1 MNKLFRFLNYKN
13 QFVLYFG
20 YIITLLS
27 ILLVFFLFKSGLIH
41 NVIGGT
47 TEYFVDWKIS
57 IKWIECA
64 YLGKNIHQVCDQV
77 NYGRVFLLIPFNLN
91 IKYFYLDYLPYISM
105 AIFIIIVSVIIKPIN
120 VSRIILLNVIV
131 FCPTTLL
138 LFERFNFDIFIFF
151 IIVFISINRIYF
163 LNWLLFIFA
172 FLSKIYPLVLGI
184 IIFIE
189 NKHRKLFS
197 TILILIFIG
206 IFLSVYLL
214 FNYNEYLN
222 LNTYGI
228 AKTGL
233 HALFSLNTIPKII
246 KYSLN
251 FNYII
256 SIIMIALLFIINTKI
271 IINYLKGIK
280 IVEKSV
286 QNLFSF
292 NVKLFVL
299 SGNVLLLCYLIYSNY
314 YMREVFLILTLPL
327 LFELTNNSKNNLLK
341 YFLIFIF
348 IRFLFIYFYN
358 YINFT
363 DSFYHVNGVRYF
375 SNTFLITTT
384 IKGIL
389 DFIIMSVIGAF
400 LYFLNLNVVVNFHKK
415 ITQNFIKKN
424 S

>member
-13 QFVLYFG
+13 QFILYFG

-222 LNTYGI
+222 LNVYGI
-228 AKTGL
+228 ERAGY

>member
-13 QFVLYFG
+13 QFILYFG

-77 NYGRVFLLIPFNLN
+77 DYGRVFLLIPFNLN
-91 IKYFYLDYLPYISM
+91 IKYFYLNYLPYISM

-184 IIFIE
+184 IIFI
-189 NKHRKLFS
+189 
-197 TILILIFIG
+197 
-206 IFLSVYLL
+206 
-214 FNYNEYLN
+214 
-222 LNTYGI
+222 
-228 AKTGL
+228 
-233 HALFSLNTIPKII
+233 
-246 KYSLN
+246 
-251 FNYII
+251 
-256 SIIMIALLFIINTKI
+256 
-271 IINYLKGIK
+271 
-280 IVEKSV
+280 
-286 QNLFSF
+286 
-292 NVKLFVL
+292 
-299 SGNVLLLCYLIYSNY
+299 
-314 YMREVFLILTLPL
+314 
-327 LFELTNNSKNNLLK
+327 
-341 YFLIFIF
+341 
-348 IRFLFIYFYN
+348 
-358 YINFT
+358 
-363 DSFYHVNGVRYF
+363 
-375 SNTFLITTT
+375 
-384 IKGIL
+384 
-389 DFIIMSVIGAF
+389 
-400 LYFLNLNVVVNFHKK
+400 
-415 ITQNFIKKN
+415 
-424 S
+424 